1 MNSTQSTSNRTSW
14 FRLGRIR
21 FRLRTIFLSVLVVSI
36 VLGYLGWRLGWTPA
50 GNPLPQVSEI
60 KNIEATLWDWKEE
73 NKIKDFDVPSKY
85 WPQIRSSFSPAR
97 RDPRPA
103 QWQHLGTLDIT
114 TNSGEVLS
122 VGVYNV
128 SSPGAFSVE
137 NESGNRT
144 YYRGVLTSKVVSAV
158 RAGHAESASGAEQ

>member
-1 MNSTQSTSNRTSW
+1 M
-14 FRLGRIR
+14 
-21 FRLRTIFLSVLVVSI
+21 RTIFLIVLVLSV
-36 VLGYLGWRLGWTPA
+36 VLAYLGWRLGWTPA

-60 KNIEATLWDWKEE
+60 KSIEASLWDWKEE
-73 NKIKDFDVPSKY
+73 NRIKDFDVPSKY
-85 WPQIRSSFSPAR
+85 WPEIRSAFSPAR

-128 SSPGAFSVE
+128 SGSGAFSVE
-137 NESGNRT
+137 DDSGSRT

-158 RAGHAESASGAEQ
+158 RTGHTESASATRQ